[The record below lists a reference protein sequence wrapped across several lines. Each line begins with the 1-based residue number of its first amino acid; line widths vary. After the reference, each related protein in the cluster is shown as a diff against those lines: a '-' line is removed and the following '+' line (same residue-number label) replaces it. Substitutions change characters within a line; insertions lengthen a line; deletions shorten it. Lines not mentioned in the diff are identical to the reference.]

1 MLLCSSGAREELQC
15 DVTADDGHAGECT
28 AWWWVGGGYAPAY
41 CIVTAHSHRQR
52 ISMEDLAACTGVNG
66 KSKTDESASPAAHGV
81 DSHCGSCLRSI
92 KRWIPVDFKNE
103 IVHFLKLAGP
113 VVISQLMSFLIG
125 FVSMV
130 FCGHLGKTELAGAAL
145 AIAVINVTGISIGC
159 GLASACDTLISQT
172 YGSGN
177 LKRVGVIL
185 QRGVLILLL
194 ACFPCWAVL
203 INTQPILLAVR
214 QSTEVARLSQ
224 LYVKIF
230 MPALPAAFMYQLQGR
245 YLQNQGIMW
254 PQVISGAMGN
264 ILNVIINYIFLN
276 RLDLGI
282 TGSAAANAISQYS
295 LAVFLFVY
303 ICFRGLHKATW
314 DGWSAECLQEWGPF
328 LRLAIPSMLMHCLEW
343 WLYEIAGFLAGIISE
358 VELGAQSIVY
368 QLAAIVYM
376 FPMGISVAA
385 SVRVGNALGAGN
397 TEQAKLSSKV
407 SFICACCVSC
417 LIGAVLIVF
426 KDLVGYIFTTEKD
439 IIQRVSDV
447 MKMYGVI
454 HVAEAIAGVT
464 GGIVRGTGKQMIGAV
479 CNLVG
484 FYLIGL
490 PIGVSLMFPVKMGI
504 VGLWSGFLISVM
516 IQSVFFIVFLCKLNW
531 TKVTEEALIRAGVH
545 ITERNKIFGI
555 ENKAPDSGEKQ
566 GHVRSSSLSGVEGK
580 PEGQQTSDDVVLSVR
595 QLVVRR
601 GLAVLLMFIILAAGV
616 FISELL
622 IRLLELDG
630 ADIVPGSSQRPAHLR
645 RLQSVTCWGI
655 INK

>member
-1 MLLCSSGAREELQC
+1 M
-15 DVTADDGHAGECT
+15 
-28 AWWWVGGGYAPAY
+28 
-41 CIVTAHSHRQR
+41 
-52 ISMEDLAACTGVNG
+52 
-66 KSKTDESASPAAHGV
+66 
-81 DSHCGSCLRSI
+81 
-92 KRWIPVDFKNE
+92 
-103 IVHFLKLAGP
+103 
-113 VVISQLMSFLIG
+113 MSFLIG

-130 FCGHLGKTELAGAAL
+130 FCGHLGKTELAGVAL

-214 QSTEVARLSQ
+214 QSKEVARLSQ

-328 LRLAIPSMLMHCLEW
+328 LRLAIPSMLMLCLEW

-368 QLAAIVYM
+368 QLAVIVYM

-504 VGLWSGFLISVM
+504 VGLWSGFLISVL

-580 PEGQQTSDDVVLSVR
+580 LEGQQTSDDVVLSVR

-630 ADIVPGSSQRPAHLR
+630 
-645 RLQSVTCWGI
+645 
-655 INK
+655 

>member
-1 MLLCSSGAREELQC
+1 MEERLIESERGMRAC
-15 DVTADDGHAGECT
+15 GYFTDDEFADRL
-28 AWWWVGGGYAPAY
+28 
-41 CIVTAHSHRQR
+41 RQ
-52 ISMEDLAACTGVNG
+52 
-66 KSKTDESASPAAHGV
+66 HGV
-81 DSHCGSCLRSI
+81 LRT
-92 KRWIPVDFKNE
+92 PGE
-103 IVHFLKLAGP
+103 
-113 VVISQLMSFLIG
+113 
-125 FVSMV
+125 
-130 FCGHLGKTELAGAAL
+130 TELAL
-145 AIAVINVTGISIGC
+145 AIAVIN
-159 GLASACDTLISQT
+159 T
-172 YGSGN
+172 YGS
-177 LKRVGVIL
+177 VSE
-185 QRGVLILLL
+185 
-194 ACFPCWAVL
+194 
-203 INTQPILLAVR
+203 

-282 TGSAAANAISQYS
+282 TGSAAAKAISQYS

-314 DGWSAECLQEWGPF
+314 DGWSAECLQEWRPF
-328 LRLAIPSMLMHCLEW
+328 LRLAIPSMLMLCLEW

-358 VELGAQSIVY
+358 VELGAQSIVH

-376 FPMGISVAA
+376 CPMGISMAA

-454 HVAEAIAGVT
+454 HVPEAIAGVT
-464 GGIVRGTGKQMIGAV
+464 GGITLQWGAQS
-479 CNLVG
+479 
-484 FYLIGL
+484 
-490 PIGVSLMFPVKMGI
+490 SLMFPVKMGI
-504 VGLWSGFLISVM
+504 VGLWSGFLIS
-516 IQSVFFIVFLCKLNW
+516 
-531 TKVTEEALIRAGVH
+531 VTEEALIRAGVH

-566 GHVRSSSLSGVEGK
+566 GHVRSGSLSGVEGTL
-580 PEGQQTSDDVVLSVR
+580 EGQQTSDDVVLSVR

-630 ADIVPGSSQRPAHLR
+630 
-645 RLQSVTCWGI
+645 
-655 INK
+655 

>member
-1 MLLCSSGAREELQC
+1 MYR
-15 DVTADDGHAGECT
+15 
-28 AWWWVGGGYAPAY
+28 
-41 CIVTAHSHRQR
+41 
-52 ISMEDLAACTGVNG
+52 G
-66 KSKTDESASPAAHGV
+66 KWKVKTDESASPAAHGV

-630 ADIVPGSSQRPAHLR
+630 
-645 RLQSVTCWGI
+645 
-655 INK
+655 

>member
-1 MLLCSSGAREELQC
+1 MIWNEK
-15 DVTADDGHAGECT
+15 
-28 AWWWVGGGYAPAY
+28 
-41 CIVTAHSHRQR
+41 
-52 ISMEDLAACTGVNG
+52 SMEDLATKNTYGGVNG
-66 KSKTDESASPAAHGV
+66 HSKTDESPSAAARSV
-81 DSHCGSCLRSI
+81 DSCCGSCM
-92 KRWIPVDFKNE
+92 KRINLWLPVDYKNE
-103 IVHFLKLAGP
+103 TVQFLKLAGP
-113 VVISQLMSFLIG
+113 MLISQLMSFLIG

-130 FCGHLGKTELAGAAL
+130 FCGHLGKTELAGVAL
-145 AIAVINVTGISIGC
+145 AIAVINVTGISIGS

-214 QSTEVARLSQ
+214 QSAEVARLSQ

-264 ILNVIINYIFLN
+264 VLNLLINYIFLN
-276 RLDLGI
+276 LLDLGVA
-282 TGSAAANAISQYS
+282 GSAAANTISQYA

-303 ICFRGLHKATW
+303 ICSRGLQKATW
-314 DGWSAECLQEWGPF
+314 DGWSKDCLQEWGPF
-328 LRLAIPSMLMHCLEW
+328 LHLAIPSMLMYCLEW

-368 QLAAIVYM
+368 ELAVIASM
-376 FPMGISVAA
+376 FSMGCSVAA

-407 SFICACCVSC
+407 SLICAFIVSC
-417 LIGAVLIVF
+417 FIGVCLGVS
-426 KDLVGYIFTTEKD
+426 KDVVGYIFTTEKD
-439 IIQRVSDV
+439 IIQRVADV
-447 MKMYGVI
+447 MKIYCFI
-454 HVAEAIAGVT
+454 NVAEAIAAVT
-464 GGIVRGTGKQMIGAV
+464 GGIVRGAGKPMVGAV
-479 CNLVG
+479 CSLVG
-484 FYLIGL
+484 FYFIGF

-504 VGLWSGFLISVM
+504 VGLWSGFFICVLV
-516 IQSVFFIVFLCKLNW
+516 QFTFFIVFLYKLNW
-531 TKVTEEALIRAGVH
+531 TKVTEEAQIRAGVH
-545 ITERNKIFGI
+545 VTQRNEIFGI
-555 ENKAPDSGEKQ
+555 ENKALDSGEKQ
-566 GHVRSSSLSGVEGK
+566 VHIVTSISTSLSPMEGK
-580 PEGQQTSDDVVLSVR
+580 LEVLSAGQQTSDDVVLSVR

-601 GLAVLLMFIILAAGV
+601 GLAVLLMVIILAAGV

-622 IRLLELDG
+622 IRLLE
-630 ADIVPGSSQRPAHLR
+630 
-645 RLQSVTCWGI
+645 
-655 INK
+655 